1 MLSSAVVAT
10 AVAVATTPFAAA
22 ASSGHHPRVTKSG
35 PVSVAYVEVN
45 NNGMENVGKYTLSD
59 GSPVFDVAVIFAANI
74 NYDGANAYLYF
85 NPQVQSVLDN
95 AETTIRPLQQKGIKV
110 VLSILGNH
118 QGAGFANFPSQQ
130 AASAFAGQLADAV
143 ARYGLDGIDL
153 DDEYADYGNNGT
165 GQPNDSSFVHLVSA
179 LRDDLPDKLLTF
191 YFIGPSASRLS
202 YNGVDAGAKF
212 DYSWN
217 AYYGTWSV
225 PNVSLPKERLSPAA
239 VEINGTPPGTA
250 QGLAHQTVAEGYG
263 VFLTYNLGGGDQ
275 HDYVSSFTRELYGS
289 DAVYT
294 GRPTA
299 VQHAAQPRRTACGS
313 SPPQGR

>member
-1 MLSSAVVAT
+1 MLRSAVVAA
-10 AVAVATTPFAAA
+10 AVAVAAMPLAA

-45 NNGMENVGKYTLSD
+45 DNAVENVGKYTLSD

-95 AETTIRPLQQKGIKV
+95 AATTIRPLQQKGIKV

-118 QGAGFANFPSQQ
+118 EGAGFANFPSQQ
-130 AASAFAGQLADAV
+130 AASAFAGQLSDAV

-153 DDEYADYGNNGT
+153 DDEYADYGTNGT
-165 GQPNDSSFVHLVSA
+165 GQPNDSSFVYLVSA

-191 YFIGPSASRLS
+191 YFIGPSAARLT
-202 YNGVDAGAKF
+202 YGGVDAGAKF

-225 PNVSLPKERLSPAA
+225 PAVSLPKERLSPAA
-239 VEINGTPPGTA
+239 IEINGTPSGTA
-250 QGLAHQTVAEGYG
+250 QSLAHQTVAEGYG

-275 HDYVSSFTRELYGS
+275 HDYLSSFTRELYGS

-294 GRPTA
+294 G
-299 VQHAAQPRRTACGS
+299 
-313 SPPQGR
+313 